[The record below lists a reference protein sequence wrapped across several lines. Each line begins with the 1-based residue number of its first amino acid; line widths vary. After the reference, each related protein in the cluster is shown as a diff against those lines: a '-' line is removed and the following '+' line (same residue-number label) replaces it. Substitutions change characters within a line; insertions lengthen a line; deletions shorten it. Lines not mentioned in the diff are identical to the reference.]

1 MSRNRPLTMSKG
13 KDLQGIRRTKG
24 HTSYIASGHIGRAIA
39 GPDFPGLDR
48 IMATP
53 GMRRLARSLRSLAL
67 PLLVFVVCMQAFE
80 IVLMG
85 LI

>member
-1 MSRNRPLTMSKG
+1 
-13 KDLQGIRRTKG
+13 
-24 HTSYIASGHIGRAIA
+24 
-39 GPDFPGLDR
+39 
-48 IMATP
+48 MATP